1 MKAIAKTAGIFVLL
15 AVVFMSIGVCYAGY
29 EFDDLMGNGYTSQWM
44 AIDGNGAT
52 FGGKFNEAIQ
62 FQTDVLGNYDDTS
75 VIKILNGHSDEE
87 IEDRELHVLFL
98 LAVNGIGRVYMD
110 MKAEEMSFDIS
121 TPTPGFSTI
130 GTTTYTNALLPVGQP
145 ASMDATWRRFN
156 FTFQRSL
163 TNTYDSVVQLMNF
176 HQNPKNTPS
185 QTIQRPLIISNVA
198 PATAQFEPLILRMTL
213 RDNKV
218 KNSNIVAYDRVTWDM
233 TGNITAGG
241 KHWVFVPLEDDLLID
256 NETVNYFLTT
266 EVINHTAVRYAAA
279 TYDAYGDYTR
289 PDYWKFDL
297 DRSQGTTYIDSTF
310 QLAANAHIPPGL
322 VSVFQRGYDINE
334 QNKRPLILYPID
346 APEVGNHELRL
357 SHKIIYGK
365 RLGATYKQ
373 PAPKGN
379 FNLFEVTAFQ
389 PKVAGS
395 TFYDNLQTITKA
407 PGTIKV
413 PTTSSFG
420 TGSITRD
427 ETMPSTILQ
436 HFTLNQNIP
445 GNLRNGTDEGM
456 LPVHVTLNIPI
467 TLIDDRIW
475 LNDMITKS
483 RNGEYLENT
492 FFEKYHLYLLT
503 QTNGV
508 NNIWNLSQE
517 LERKGQYNNQIKV
530 FFDGDRGVSNTD
542 NDRGVI
548 TVSFIS
554 MLLDGTRD
562 GVRPELSIIE
572 DHSITSDNDYIVI
585 RDGINDNRWKMTFF
599 IAPAGYKDNSNT
611 TSADTSSRAGNTSA
625 TAKRLS
631 SANSGGCSV
640 MGNIFFSLLFLDF
653 GFFVFAK
660 REKR

>member
-1 MKAIAKTAGIFVLL
+1 MKAIGKTAGILILL
-15 AVVFMSIGVCYAGY
+15 AVMFVPIGASYAGY

-62 FQTDVLGNYDDTS
+62 ISTDVLRNYDDTS

-98 LAVNGIGRVYMD
+98 LAVNGLGRVYMD
-110 MKAEEMSFDIS
+110 MKAEEMSFDIT

-130 GTTTYTNALLPVGQP
+130 GTLTYT
-145 ASMDATWRRFN
+145 DAIIPEGYADGLDSTWRRFN
-156 FTFQRSL
+156 FTYQRSL
-163 TNTYDSVVQLMNF
+163 TNTYNSVVQLMNF
-176 HQNPKNTPS
+176 HQNPRNIPS
-185 QTIQRPLIISNVA
+185 QAIQRPVIISNVA
-198 PATAQFEPLILRMTL
+198 PATAQTEPLILRMTL

-218 KNSNIVAYDRVTWDM
+218 RNSNIVAYDRVTWDM

-241 KHWVFVPLEDDLLID
+241 KHWVFVPLDDDLLID

-266 EVINHTAVRYAAA
+266 EVINHTSVRYAAA

-289 PDYWKFDL
+289 PNYWKFDL

-334 QNKRPLILYPID
+334 QNKRPLILYPVD
-346 APEVGNHELRL
+346 TPEVGNHELRL

-373 PAPKGN
+373 AAPKGN

-389 PKVAGS
+389 PKLASS
-395 TFYDNLQTITKA
+395 TFYDNLKQITKA
-407 PGTIKV
+407 KGKINV

-420 TGSITRD
+420 AGSITRD

-445 GNLRNGTDEGM
+445 GNLRSSTDEGM
-456 LPVHVTLNIPI
+456 LPVHVTLNIPV
-467 TLIDDRIW
+467 TLIDDRTW

-492 FFEKYHLYLLT
+492 FLEKYHLYLLT

-508 NNIWNLSQE
+508 DNIWNLSQE
-517 LERKGQYNNQIKV
+517 LETKGQYNNQIKV
-530 FFDGDRGVSNTD
+530 FFDNDRGVSNTD

-548 TVSFIS
+548 TVSFIA
-554 MLLDGTRD
+554 MLMDGTRD
-562 GVRPELSIIE
+562 GRRPELSIVE
-572 DHSITSDNDYIVI
+572 DHSITSDNDYIII
-585 RDGINDNRWKMTFF
+585 RDGINDNKWKMTFF
-599 IAPAGYKDNSNT
+599 VAPAGYKDNSNSGTNSNT
-611 TSADTSSRAGNTSA
+611 TSSGTTGTKLSGSSG
-625 TAKRLS
+625 
-631 SANSGGCSV
+631 GGCSV
-640 MGNIFFSLLFLDF
+640 MGNIFFSLLVLDF
-653 GFFVFAK
+653 GLFAFMK
-660 REKR
+660 RGRR